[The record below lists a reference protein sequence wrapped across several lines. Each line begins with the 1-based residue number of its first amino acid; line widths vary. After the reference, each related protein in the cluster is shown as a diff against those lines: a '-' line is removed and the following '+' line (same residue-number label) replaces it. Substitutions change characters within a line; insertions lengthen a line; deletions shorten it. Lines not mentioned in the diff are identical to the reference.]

1 MLAHCPKCASQ
12 LLVPVEGVRAS
23 SGASALQCP
32 SCSGFWVPPEVV
44 PLPAS
49 LSILSARDT
58 RKAPSSSELQRT
70 GQCPE
75 GHGLLRRAR
84 VTWHD
89 PYFLERCARC
99 GGVWFD
105 AGEWSRAVADDLLGN
120 LSEVWSPAWRKQLSD
135 QQSHDSLEVDLRAKL
150 GADLFSALRTLADNL
165 ESHPQRGVAL
175 AYLSERLKHP
185 EADTD

>member
-1 MLAHCPKCASQ
+1 MLAHCPKCVSQ

-44 PLPAS
+44 PLPTS

-58 RKAPSSSELQRT
+58 RKPPPPSELQRT

-84 VTWHD
+84 VTWHN

-99 GGVWFD
+99 GGV
-105 AGEWSRAVADDLLGN
+105 GC
-120 LSEVWSPAWRKQLSD
+120 
-135 QQSHDSLEVDLRAKL
+135 DS
-150 GADLFSALRTLADNL
+150 
-165 ESHPQRGVAL
+165 
-175 AYLSERLKHP
+175 
-185 EADTD
+185 

>member
-44 PLPAS
+44 ALPAS
-49 LSILSARDT
+49 LTALGKRDVLKT
-58 RKAPSSSELQRT
+58 PSPRETQRT

-105 AGEWSRAVADDLLGN
+105 AGEWSRAVADELLGN

-150 GADLFSALRTLADNL
+150 GSDLFNALRNLADNL
-165 ESHPQRGVAL
+165 ETHPQRGVAL

-185 EADTD
+185 EAESD